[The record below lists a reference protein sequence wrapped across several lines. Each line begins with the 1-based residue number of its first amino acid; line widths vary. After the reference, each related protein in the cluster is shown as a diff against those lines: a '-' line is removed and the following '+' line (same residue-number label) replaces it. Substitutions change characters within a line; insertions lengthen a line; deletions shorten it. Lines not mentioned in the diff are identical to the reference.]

1 MKLPVSIDVNDISWT
16 EPRNKQKIL
25 HPVSFNLDPGKIL
38 GIVGPNG
45 AGKSTLL
52 RLLYRYQKPS
62 TGVIKIDGKDIWSMS
77 AKKVACIIAAV
88 LQEQITDFALTVR
101 EIVALGRTPHKQWFG
116 SLNNVNDEEI
126 IENSLNRLCIL
137 KFADRQLN
145 TLSGG
150 ERQRVMVA
158 RALAQEP
165 RLLILD
171 EPTNHLDVRQQLEV
185 LALIRDLPIT
195 IVTSLHD
202 LNMAAEVCNEIL
214 MLKDGKSLGF
224 GKPDSILSEDIIAKA
239 FNVGTRLELLNSSNS
254 SHITFYL

>member
-1 MKLPVSIDVNDISWT
+1 MKSPVSIHVNNVSWT

-25 HPVSFNLDPGKIL
+25 HPVTFYLDPGKIL

-62 TGVIKIDGKDIWSMS
+62 TGVIKIDGKDIWSMP

-116 SLNNVNDEEI
+116 SLNDVNDEEI
-126 IENSLNRLCIL
+126 IENSLNRLCIR

-150 ERQRVMVA
+150 ERQRVMVHS
-158 RALAQEP
+158 Q
-165 RLLILD
+165 
-171 EPTNHLDVRQQLEV
+171 V
-185 LALIRDLPIT
+185 
-195 IVTSLHD
+195 
-202 LNMAAEVCNEIL
+202 
-214 MLKDGKSLGF
+214 
-224 GKPDSILSEDIIAKA
+224 
-239 FNVGTRLELLNSSNS
+239 
-254 SHITFYL
+254 

>member
-1 MKLPVSIDVNDISWT
+1 MKSPVSIDVNDVSWT

-62 TGVIKIDGKDIWSMS
+62 TGVIKIDGKDIWSMP

-116 SLNNVNDEEI
+116 SLNDVNDEEI

-158 RALAQEP
+158 FSGMIGFIGLMVPHVVRMIVGGNYLRVLPVSALFGAI
-165 RLLILD
+165 LLLWADIAARTIMAPED
-171 EPTNHLDVRQQLEV
+171 M
-185 LALIRDLPIT
+185 PIG
-195 IVTSLHD
+195 IVTGL
-202 LNMAAEVCNEIL
+202 
-214 MLKDGKSLGF
+214 
-224 GKPDSILSEDIIAKA
+224 
-239 FNVGTRLELLNSSNS
+239 VGGIFFVWLLRRK
-254 SHITFYL
+254 L